1 MTSGTVVKFSG
12 TLSKTD
18 PISVPVLIV
27 GQEKYLSKLTF
38 AAVKCK
44 LEPRVNEQVRIST
57 LENTK
62 KMFNF
67 IVNTYLYFL
76 DFQVCIVRIKSMP
89 Y

>member
-27 GQEKYLSKLTF
+27 GQEKHLSKLPF
-38 AAVKCK
+38 SAVKCK

-57 LENTK
+57 LLKILKN
-62 KMFNF
+62 
-67 IVNTYLYFL
+67 V
-76 DFQVCIVRIKSMP
+76 
-89 Y
+89 